1 MLQLDVILKGKGK
14 VLEECEDDRLCKDDP
29 CRNDDP
35 SDESKVQIHELRD
48 EPGLVSQTP
57 Q

>member
-1 MLQLDVILKGKGK
+1 MLKKGKA
-14 VLEECEDDRLCKDDP
+14 LEEGEDKRLGNYDP
-29 CRNDDP
+29 GRHDDP